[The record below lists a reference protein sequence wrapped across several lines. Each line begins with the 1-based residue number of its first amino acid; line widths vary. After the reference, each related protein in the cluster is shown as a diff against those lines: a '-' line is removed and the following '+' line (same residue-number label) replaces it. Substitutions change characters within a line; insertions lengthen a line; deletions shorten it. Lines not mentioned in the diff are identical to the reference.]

1 MSKRVLVFFPSKEYK
16 ESFIPEI
23 VLKSG
28 TVFNTIKTE
37 VTPTH
42 IKIMGEIKAEE
53 EKAQEFI
60 RILKRRG
67 AVVKELGV
75 IMRFDPDK
83 CVACGMCVSLCPTN
97 AIAFN
102 KDFSVRYD
110 FDDCIL
116 CMNCVKNCPVN
127 AVSYLGD

>member
-16 ESFIPEI
+16 ESVIPEI

-28 TVFNTIKTE
+28 TIFNTIKTE

-42 IKIMGEIKAEE
+42 VKIMGEIKANE

-60 RILKRRG
+60 RILKRRT
-67 AVVKELGV
+67 AVVKELG
-75 IMRFDPDK
+75 IMMRFDLDK
-83 CVACGMCVSLCPTN
+83 CVACGMCVSLCPTT
-97 AIAFN
+97 AISFN
-102 KDFSVRYD
+102 KDYSVRYD
-110 FDDCIL
+110 FDECIL